1 MSCEGVL
8 HSLIG
13 ESSTLARLTMNSR
26 LDLSFLK
33 GKRFGLCATYS
44 ALPLPLSS
52 VRQLVKKARTV
63 LVAPKVLN
71 LISKLCL
78 DLR

>member
-1 MSCEGVL
+1 MP
-8 HSLIG
+8 HSPVG

-63 LVAPKVLN
+63 LVAPKVSN

-78 DLR
+78 ALR